1 MKFTITALSRDDD
14 FCSPIGGGSFFLE
27 PGPSFFR
34 RGRVSVHWGGHFMF
48 DYSQLRDDLFEI
60 VAQLASTVRDA
71 ASRSLSETRTKLQE
85 EAFNLVVLGQFKRGK
100 STFINALLGE
110 SILPT
115 AIVPLTSVVTILRYG
130 PKLKVEVEYLDGR
143 SEEIDLDGLPAFIT
157 ERENPQNKKAVKE
170 VTVFY
175 PSRYLQGG
183 VRIIDTPGAGS
194 VYSHNTEA
202 AYAYLPYVD
211 AGIFVISADPPL
223 SKSEHQFLKDVREF
237 VDKVFFVLNKID
249 QVSDSDRKESLD
261 FTTRV
266 IEEEV
271 GKGKVRINPLS
282 ARWALEGK
290 NGEDDLLLGRSL
302 LPEFEK
308 QLLDFLAR
316 EKGKVF
322 LQSVVNNLL
331 KLISDETISFQLEQE
346 AIKLPLQELTFKIG
360 RFEQEMKDIE
370 KDRENTRFLLKGH
383 LGKII
388 SGLEDEMSGFKRE
401 KAPALQKELEQ
412 SYLELVNRGAG
423 GLRDQLEQFVFDR
436 IRETFNPWRQQLT
449 EKISSKL
456 EDAHGEFARKINEI
470 IERILILTS
479 DIFDLKLK
487 PFTSVEGLSKKS
499 DFYFM
504 LKDDPVGLE
513 LIQLAAT
520 SALPQFLEKKMI
532 LKSMKESVAELLD
545 RHCGRVRYDLV
556 NRVTKTMKDF
566 ENSLNEK
573 IELTLVGIRIS
584 FQKALALHEA
594 GKDSVESSL
603 GELSEKLGAIANI
616 HAELIRFAAL
626 LTNETADPIVASGDT
641 TR

>member
-1 MKFTITALSRDDD
+1 
-14 FCSPIGGGSFFLE
+14 
-27 PGPSFFR
+27 
-34 RGRVSVHWGGHFMF
+34 MF
-48 DYSQLRDDLFEI
+48 DYAQLRDSLFGI
-60 VAQLASTVRDA
+60 VARLEGTVRDVT
-71 ASRSLSETRTKLQE
+71 SKSLSETRTKLQE

-115 AIVPLTSVVTILRYG
+115 SIIPLTSVVTILRYG
-130 PKLKVEVEYLDGR
+130 PKLKVEVEYLNGR
-143 SEEIDLDGLPAFIT
+143 LEQIDLAGLPAFIT
-157 ERENPQNKKAVKE
+157 ERENPQNKKEVKE

-175 PSRYLQGG
+175 PSRYLKGG

-211 AGIFVISADPPL
+211 AGIFVVSVDPPL
-223 SKSEHQFLKDVREF
+223 SRSEHQFLKDVGEF
-237 VDKVFFVLNKID
+237 VDKIFFVLNKID
-249 QVSDSDRKESLD
+249 QVSESDQKESLE

-266 IEEEV
+266 VEEDV
-271 GKGKVRINPLS
+271 GTGKVRIYPLS

-290 NGEDDLLLGRSL
+290 KAGDDSLVGRSL

-308 QLLDFLAR
+308 QLLDFLAH
-316 EKGKVF
+316 EKGRVF

-346 AIKLPLQELTFKIG
+346 AIKLPLQELTTKIG

-370 KDRENTRFLLKGH
+370 KDRENTQFLLKGH

-388 SGLEDEMSGFKRE
+388 SGLDDEMSGFKRA
-401 KAPALQKELEQ
+401 KSPALQKELEAK
-412 SYLELVNRGAG
+412 YLDLVNSGAG

-436 IRETFNPWRQQLT
+436 IRETFNPWRQQLA

-479 DIFDLKLK
+479 DIFELKLK

-520 SALPQFLEKKMI
+520 SALPQFLAKKMI

-566 ENSLNEK
+566 QNSLTEK
-573 IELTLVGIRIS
+573 IDLTLAGIRIS
-584 FQKALALHEA
+584 FQKALALHQT
-594 GKDSVESSL
+594 GKDNVEKSL
-603 GELSEKLGAIANI
+603 GELGEKLGSIAGI
-616 HAELIRFAAL
+616 HSELLSCAAL
-626 LTNETADPIVASGDT
+626 LNHDGIGEGMGQTSPSARTS
-641 TR
+641 

>member
-1 MKFTITALSRDDD
+1 
-14 FCSPIGGGSFFLE
+14 
-27 PGPSFFR
+27 
-34 RGRVSVHWGGHFMF
+34 MF
-48 DYSQLRDDLFEI
+48 DYAQLRDALFGI
-60 VAQLASTVRDA
+60 LAQLEGAVRDVT
-71 ASRSLSETRTKLQE
+71 SKSLGETRIKLEE

-115 AIVPLTSVVTILRYG
+115 AIIPLTSVVTILRYG

-143 SEEIDLDGLPAFIT
+143 LEEIDLAGLPAFIT

-175 PSRYLQGG
+175 PSQYLKGG

-211 AGIFVISADPPL
+211 AGIFVVSVDPPL

-237 VDKVFFVLNKID
+237 VDKVFFVLNKVD
-249 QVSDSDRKESLD
+249 QVSDSDLKESLE
-261 FTTRV
+261 FTVRV

-271 GKGKVRINPLS
+271 GQGKVRIYPLS

-290 NGEDDLLLGRSL
+290 QAGDALLLERSL
-302 LPEFEK
+302 LPEFER

-316 EKGKVF
+316 EKGRVF

-346 AIKLPLQELTFKIG
+346 AIKLPLQELKTRIE
-360 RFEQEMKDIE
+360 RFEHEMKEIA
-370 KDRENTRFLLKGH
+370 KDRENTQFLLKGH

-388 SGLEDEMSGFKRE
+388 SGLDEEIFGFKRE
-401 KAPALQKELEQ
+401 KSPALQRELEEE
-412 SYLELVNRGAG
+412 YLRLVNRGGG
-423 GLRDQLEQFVFDR
+423 GLREKLEQFVFDR

-449 EKISSKL
+449 EKISARL
-456 EDAHGEFARKINEI
+456 EEAHGEFARKINEI

-479 DIFDLKLK
+479 DIFELKLK
-487 PFTSVEGLSKKS
+487 PFTSVDGLSKKS

-520 SALPQFLEKKMI
+520 SALPSFIAKKMI
-532 LKSMKESVAELLD
+532 LKSMKEAVAEILD
-545 RHCGRVRYDLV
+545 RHSGRVRYDLV
-556 NRVTKTMKDF
+556 NRITKTMKDF
-566 ENSLNEK
+566 QNSLNEK
-573 IELTLVGIRIS
+573 IDLTLAGIRIS
-584 FQKALALHEA
+584 FQKALALHQT
-594 GKDSVESSL
+594 GQNNVEKSL
-603 GELSEKLGAIANI
+603 GELSEKLGSIAAI
-616 HAELIRFAAL
+616 HSGLLGYGAL
-626 LTNETADPIVASGDT
+626 LDHDSAKEERGQALPPGRTP
-641 TR
+641 

>member
-1 MKFTITALSRDDD
+1 
-14 FCSPIGGGSFFLE
+14 
-27 PGPSFFR
+27 
-34 RGRVSVHWGGHFMF
+34 MF
-48 DYSQLRDDLFEI
+48 DYAQLRDGLFGI
-60 VAQLASTVRDA
+60 LAQLEGTVRDVT
-71 ASRSLSETRTKLQE
+71 SKSLGETRTKLEE

-115 AIVPLTSVVTILRYG
+115 AIIPLTSVVTILRYG
-130 PKLKVEVEYLDGR
+130 SKLKVEVVYMNGR
-143 SEEIDLDGLPAFIT
+143 VEQIDLTTLPAFIT

-175 PSRYLQGG
+175 PSQYLKGG

-194 VYSHNTEA
+194 IYSHNTEA

-211 AGIFVISADPPL
+211 AGIFVVSVDPPL

-237 VDKVFFVLNKID
+237 VDKVFFVLNKVD
-249 QVSDSDRKESLD
+249 QVSDSDQKESLE
-261 FTTRV
+261 FTVRV

-271 GKGKVRINPLS
+271 GQGKVRIYPLS

-290 NGEDDLLLGRSL
+290 KAGDDLLLERSL
-302 LPEFEK
+302 LPEFER

-316 EKGKVF
+316 EKGRVF

-346 AIKLPLQELTFKIG
+346 AIKLPLQELMTKIE
-360 RFEQEMKDIE
+360 RFEQEMKGIE
-370 KDRENTRFLLKGH
+370 KDRENNQFLLKGH
-383 LGKII
+383 LSKIL
-388 SGLEDEMSGFKRE
+388 SGLDEEISGFKRE
-401 KAPALQKELEQ
+401 KLPSLQRELEAK
-412 SYLELVNRGAG
+412 YLELVNRGTG

-436 IRETFNPWRQQLT
+436 IRETFNPWRQQFA
-449 EKISSKL
+449 EKISSRL

-479 DIFDLKLK
+479 DIFELKLK

-513 LIQLAAT
+513 LVQLAAT
-520 SALPQFLEKKMI
+520 SALPSFIARKMI
-532 LKSMKESVAELLD
+532 LKSMKEAVAELLD

-556 NRVTKTMKDF
+556 NRITKTMKDF
-566 ENSLNEK
+566 QNALNEK
-573 IELTLVGIRIS
+573 IDLTLAGIRVS
-584 FQKALALHEA
+584 FQKALALHQA
-594 GKDSVESSL
+594 GKNNVEKSL
-603 GELSEKLGAIANI
+603 GELTEKLGSIAGI
-616 HAELIRFAAL
+616 HAELLSCAAL
-626 LTNETADPIVASGDT
+626 LNSGGT
-641 TR
+641 KEERGQILPAGRTP

>member
-1 MKFTITALSRDDD
+1 
-14 FCSPIGGGSFFLE
+14 
-27 PGPSFFR
+27 
-34 RGRVSVHWGGHFMF
+34 MF
-48 DYSQLRDDLFEI
+48 DYAQLRDCLFAI
-60 VAQLASTVRDA
+60 VTQLETAVREVT
-71 ASRSLSETRTKLQE
+71 SKSLSETRTKLEE

-143 SEEIDLDGLPAFIT
+143 TEEIDLSGLAAFIT

-170 VTVFY
+170 VAVFY
-175 PSRYLQGG
+175 PSQYLKGG

-211 AGIFVISADPPL
+211 AGIFVVSVDPPL

-249 QVSDSDRKESLD
+249 QVSDSDREESLE
-261 FTTRV
+261 FTARV

-271 GKGKVRINPLS
+271 GPRKVRIYPLS

-290 NGEDDLLLGRSL
+290 RAGDDLLLGRSL
-302 LPEFEK
+302 LPEFER

-316 EKGKVF
+316 EKGRVF

-346 AIKLPLQELTFKIG
+346 AIKLPLQELTNRIE

-370 KDRENTRFLLKGH
+370 KDRENTQFLLKGH
-383 LGKII
+383 LGKIL
-388 SGLEDEMSGFKRE
+388 SGLDEEIHGFKRE
-401 KAPALQKELEQ
+401 KSPALQKEIEEE
-412 SYLELVNRGAG
+412 YLKLVNRGGG
-423 GLRDQLEQFVFDR
+423 GLREQLEQFIFDR
-436 IRETFNPWRQQLT
+436 IQETFNPWRQQLA
-449 EKISSKL
+449 EKISSRL
-456 EDAHGEFARKINEI
+456 EDAHGEFAHKINQI
-470 IERILILTS
+470 IERILTLTS
-479 DIFDLKLK
+479 DIFELKLK
-487 PFTSVEGLSKKS
+487 PFTSVEGLSRKS

-513 LIQLAAT
+513 LVQLAVT
-520 SALPQFLEKKMI
+520 SALPSFVARKMI
-532 LKSMKESVAELLD
+532 LKNMKGAVAELLD

-556 NRVTKTMKDF
+556 NRVTRTMKDF
-566 ENSLNEK
+566 QNSLNEK
-573 IELTLVGIRIS
+573 IDSTLAGIRIS
-584 FQKALALHEA
+584 FQKALALHQA
-594 GKDSVESSL
+594 GKNNVEKSL
-603 GELSEKLGAIANI
+603 GELSDKLSSIAGI
-616 HAELIRFAAL
+616 HAELLSYAAL
-626 LTNETADPIVASGDT
+626 LNHGQTVD
-641 TR
+641 R

>member
-1 MKFTITALSRDDD
+1 
-14 FCSPIGGGSFFLE
+14 
-27 PGPSFFR
+27 
-34 RGRVSVHWGGHFMF
+34 MF
-48 DYSQLRDDLFEI
+48 DYAQLRDGLFGI
-60 VAQLASTVRDA
+60 LAQLEGTVRDVT
-71 ASRSLSETRTKLQE
+71 SKSLGETRIKLEE

-115 AIVPLTSVVTILRYG
+115 AIIPLTSVVTILRYG
-130 PKLKVEVEYLDGR
+130 PKLKVEVEYLNGR
-143 SEEIDLDGLPAFIT
+143 LEEIDLAGLPAFIT

-175 PSRYLQGG
+175 PSQYLKGG

-211 AGIFVISADPPL
+211 AGIFVVSADPPL

-237 VDKVFFVLNKID
+237 VDKVFFVLNKVD
-249 QVSDSDRKESLD
+249 QVSDSDQKESLE
-261 FTTRV
+261 FTVRV

-271 GKGKVRINPLS
+271 GQGKVRIYPLS

-290 NGEDDLLLGRSL
+290 KAGDALLLERSL
-302 LPEFEK
+302 LPEFER

-316 EKGKVF
+316 EKGRVF
-322 LQSVVNNLL
+322 LRSVVNNLL

-346 AIKLPLQELTFKIG
+346 AIKLPLQELKTKIE
-360 RFEQEMKDIE
+360 RFEQEMKEIA
-370 KDRENTRFLLKGH
+370 KDRENTQFLLKGH

-388 SGLEDEMSGFKRE
+388 SGLDEEISGFKRE
-401 KAPALQKELEQ
+401 KSPALQRELEEE
-412 SYLELVNRGAG
+412 YLRLVNRGGG
-423 GLRDQLEQFVFDR
+423 GLREKLEQFVFDR
-436 IRETFNPWRQQLT
+436 IRETFNSWRQQLA
-449 EKISSKL
+449 EKISARL
-456 EDAHGEFARKINEI
+456 EEAHGEFARKINEI

-479 DIFDLKLK
+479 DIFELKLK

-504 LKDDPVGLE
+504 LKEDPVGLE

-520 SALPQFLEKKMI
+520 SALPSFIAKKMI
-532 LKSMKESVAELLD
+532 LKSMKEAVAELLD

-556 NRVTKTMKDF
+556 NRITKTMKDF

-573 IELTLVGIRIS
+573 IDPTLAGIRIS
-584 FQKALALHEA
+584 FQKALALHQT
-594 GKDSVESSL
+594 GQNNVEKSL
-603 GELSEKLGAIANI
+603 GELSEKLRSIAAI
-616 HAELIRFAAL
+616 HSGLLGYGAL
-626 LTNETADPIVASGDT
+626 LDHDSAKEERGQALPPGRTP
-641 TR
+641 